1 MIDGTKFDW
10 LPADIINYVILPY
23 LEWDDR
29 INLNRFLP
37 AGDRL
42 KRTRRFDA
50 KKVVE
55 IVHACAFG
63 IYSSKKLQSIQE
75 SADLCTRVGK
85 IIKIFESAKNPFVLM
100 LLKNYPKFRN
110 TFQLRLDYF
119 REESNLVLI
128 PCRKLAKELV
138 DVCNK
143 VEALVLSV

>member
-1 MIDGTKFDW
+1 MIDGTKFNW

-37 AGDRL
+37 GGDRL
-42 KRTRRFDA
+42 KRTGCLDE
-50 KKVVE
+50 KKVAE
-55 IVHACAFG
+55 IVKTCAFG
-63 IYSSKKLQSIQE
+63 IYSSERLH
-75 SADLCTRVGK
+75 SAQQTANLRTRVGK

-128 PCRKLAKELV
+128 PSRTLVKDLV
-138 DVCNK
+138 DACNK
-143 VEALVLSV
+143 VEKLVLSM